1 MLKPKS
7 KKQSSKKQ
15 DEQDGA
21 AADSE
26 QGGPPKLPPH
36 HPLATGQH
44 SEPFMVLPSS
54 EGSAASEGAV
64 VKEQAQER
72 GEDEAMVSPAESAT
86 AAKFDAA
93 KSEPVSAVSV
103 EHDKSLSL
111 PETDGEAEEV
121 KATGTD
127 LAGPRIATCKQ
138 WTQLT
143 HRNAAPVTSQ
153 VSTQDAQS
161 VAAENDRPV
170 AAENVKPV
178 TAAENVKPTATVPT
192 SATTTSSG
200 AGADVPPATKF
211 ATAPARIIDEKMTV
225 MAEEPPEIKTKAA
238 APGMSATSGPLDDF
252 PMEGDKPWTDLF
264 CPRRSSNH
272 RIRQSEIVYDT
283 MLLLLHCIVAL
294 RSCGQANCGVMEDDE
309 AWTLY
314 PPHWMF
320 CVFWSSL

>member
-44 SEPFMVLPSS
+44 SEPFMVMPSS

-138 WTQLT
+138 
-143 HRNAAPVTSQ
+143 
-153 VSTQDAQS
+153 
-161 VAAENDRPV
+161 
-170 AAENVKPV
+170 
-178 TAAENVKPTATVPT
+178 
-192 SATTTSSG
+192 
-200 AGADVPPATKF
+200 
-211 ATAPARIIDEKMTV
+211 
-225 MAEEPPEIKTKAA
+225 
-238 APGMSATSGPLDDF
+238 
-252 PMEGDKPWTDLF
+252 
-264 CPRRSSNH
+264 
-272 RIRQSEIVYDT
+272 
-283 MLLLLHCIVAL
+283 
-294 RSCGQANCGVMEDDE
+294 
-309 AWTLY
+309 
-314 PPHWMF
+314 
-320 CVFWSSL
+320 